1 MNSRCVETTG
11 GVDKT
16 SEVNSWSVEM
26 VDNSA
31 DMDGKSVE
39 GNKKQ
44 CEKRNNE
51 VKGLNVE
58 VGEVVVMV
66 SVHVQLARSKRNL
79 HVSVGSQTLQAT
91 EMEVAPWNSAP

>member
-16 SEVNSWSVEM
+16 SEVNNWSVEM
-26 VDNSA
+26 VGNSA

-58 VGEVVVMV
+58 VGEVVAMV
-66 SVHVQLARSKRNL
+66 SVHVQLARNKRNL
-79 HVSVGSQTLQAT
+79 HASVGSQTFQTT
-91 EMEVAPWNSAP
+91 EMEVNSAP